1 MRMISYLIK
10 RRFVRNLIEGR
21 ISHMSL
27 PPPTWEVR
35 HRGYT
40 HVFYRAVDAS
50 KFTAMLPH
58 GEEIWTRR
66 GGTKGRW
73 HRAQR
78 K

>member
-1 MRMISYLIK
+1 
-10 RRFVRNLIEGR
+10 
-21 ISHMSL
+21 MSL